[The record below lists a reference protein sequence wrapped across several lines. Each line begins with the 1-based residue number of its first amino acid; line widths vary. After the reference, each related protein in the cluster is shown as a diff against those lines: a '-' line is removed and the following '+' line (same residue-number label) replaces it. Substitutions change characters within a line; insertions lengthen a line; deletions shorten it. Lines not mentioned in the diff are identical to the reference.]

1 MTEPLI
7 FPVTH
12 TEIQSRFFDTDMLGH
27 ISTTSYVQYMELGRL
42 DLLRHVATQI
52 SDMPMSVVAN
62 LNLDFIGEIMLD
74 EPISVVTWVSHIGS
88 KSMVVNNEIFA
99 GERLAAKGSAT
110 MVGFDTT
117 TRKATAL
124 PSHWRASIKD

>member
-1 MTEPLI
+1 MSEPFN

-12 TEIQSRFFDTDMLGH
+12 TKIQSRFFDTDMLGH

-42 DLLRHVATQI
+42 DLLRHVAETI
-52 SDMPMSVVAN
+52 SEMPMSVVAN

-74 EPISVVTWVSHIGS
+74 EPVSVVTWVSHIGS
-88 KSMVVNNEIFA
+88 KSMVVNNDIFA
-99 GERLAAKGSAT
+99 GERLAAKGAAT

-117 TRKATAL
+117 TRKAITL

>member
-7 FPVTH
+7 FPVTR
-12 TEIQSRFFDTDMLGH
+12 TDIQSRFFDTDMLGH

-42 DLLRHVATQI
+42 DLLRHVASQI
-52 SDMPMSVVAN
+52 SDMPMAVVAN

-74 EPISVVTWVSHIGS
+74 EPISVVTWVSKIGS

-99 GERLAAKGSAT
+99 GERLAAKGAAT

-117 TRKATAL
+117 TRKATTL
-124 PSHWRASIKD
+124 PTHWRASIKD